1 MLPCDWLVL
10 LLDGVNMNRRLSALT
25 LSLLAVALAGC
36 SIIPDSKK
44 IEYKSAGKA
53 PSLEVPPD
61 LSQISRDD
69 RFSVPDATGKGSAT
83 FSAYSADRVPGAQ
96 AQNSV
101 VLPQVDKVRVERS
114 GNQRWLVVSAPA
126 DKVWDTVKDFWQETG
141 FIVNIERAEAGVMET
156 DWAENRAKIPDDIIR
171 NTLGKLIDSLY
182 STGERDKFRTRFEP
196 GNEPG
201 TTDIFISH
209 RGMEEVY
216 TSSAKDD
223 VRWQP
228 RAADPELEAE
238 MLRRLMV
245 RLGSE
250 EKRAEASVASA
261 KAEPRAKL
269 ARSDDGSGTLEVLER
284 FDRAWRRVGL
294 ALDRVGFTVE
304 DRDREKG
311 IYFVR
316 YVDPDAD
323 NNKKD
328 PGFLSKMAFW
338 NSKDPVADSKV
349 QYRIHLSQ
357 NGTGTQVQVLSN
369 EGGSDKSETAKKII
383 ALLYQQLQ

>member
-1 MLPCDWLVL
+1 
-10 LLDGVNMNRRLSALT
+10 MNRRLSSLS
-25 LSLLAVALAGC
+25 LSLLVLALSGC
-36 SIIPDSKK
+36 SLMPDSKK

-53 PSLEVPPD
+53 PTLEVPPD
-61 LSQISRDD
+61 LSQVTRDD
-69 RFSVPDATGKGSAT
+69 RFLVPDAGGKGSAT
-83 FSAYSADRVPGAQ
+83 FSAYSADRSAGAL
-96 AQNSV
+96 ASSAI
-101 VLPQVDKVRVERS
+101 LPQVDKVRVERS
-114 GNQRWLVVSAPA
+114 GNQRWLVVSVPA
-126 DKVWDTVKDFWQETG
+126 DKLWDTVKDFWQETG
-141 FIVNIERAEAGVMET
+141 FIVNVERPEAGVMET

-196 GNEPG
+196 GSEPG

-223 VRWQP
+223 TRWQP

-250 EKRAEASVASA
+250 EKRAEASLVSA

-269 ARSDDGSGTLEVLER
+269 AQADDGAGTLEVYER
-284 FDRAWRRVGL
+284 FDRTWRRVGL

-304 DRDREKG
+304 DRDRSRG
-311 IYFVR
+311 LYFVR

-323 NNKKD
+323 NRSKKD
-328 PGFLSKMAFW
+328 DGMLSKLAFW
-338 NSKDPVADSKV
+338 KSSGPAADSKV
-349 QYRIHLSQ
+349 QYRIHVSDS
-357 NGTGTQVQVLSN
+357 GSRSTVQVLSS
-369 EGGSDKSETAKKII
+369 EGGTDKSETAKKIL
-383 ALLYQQLQ
+383 ALLLQQLQ